1 MKIKRF
7 LSSAPVGIH
16 GQRRL
21 TCVPYEYKLFSAY
34 QPIRPR
40 VICLAISKKQQEK
53 NGNVVF
59 KYIVVNRILIM
70 GSKFPNGEFTVCKVT
85 AMWLLYIK
93 SLLPGS
99 DIKET
104 VQLARSDVC
113 FLKNNVCIPNFKQL
127 SENK

>member
-1 MKIKRF
+1 
-7 LSSAPVGIH
+7 
-16 GQRRL
+16 
-21 TCVPYEYKLFSAY
+21 
-34 QPIRPR
+34 
-40 VICLAISKKQQEK
+40 VICLPISKKQQEK
-53 NGNVVF
+53 NGNVVY
-59 KYIVVNRILIM
+59 KYIVWVNRILIM

-113 FLKNNVCIPNFKQL
+113 FKITCAYQTSNSSGKISK
-127 SENK
+127 

>member
-1 MKIKRF
+1 
-7 LSSAPVGIH
+7 
-16 GQRRL
+16 
-21 TCVPYEYKLFSAY
+21 
-34 QPIRPR
+34 
-40 VICLAISKKQQEK
+40 
-53 NGNVVF
+53 
-59 KYIVVNRILIM
+59 M

-85 AMWLLYIK
+85 AVWLLSIK